1 MERHHYDVRLR
12 TDQVDLTLQLRP
24 VDTGADAVEA
34 EEGELDAADVPDL
47 VETEAGHTDPVLCQ
61 QDLGLVGAGR
71 TEIRQVVVGEV
82 GDVDPGKVEPGDGA
96 RVATELEATVDDRTV
111 FDQRRLAAD
120 IEEVARLELDRGIAP
135 GVEAGGVEH
144 GLVVDLA

>member
-34 EEGELDAADVPDL
+34 EERELDAADVPDL
-47 VETEAGHTDPVLCQ
+47 VEAEAGHPDPVLGQ

-71 TEIRQVVVGEV
+71 TETRQVVVGEV
-82 GDVDPGKVEPGDGA
+82 GDVDTGEVEPGDGA
-96 RVATELEATVDDRTV
+96 RVTTELEAAVDDGAV
-111 FDQRRLAAD
+111 LDQRRS
-120 IEEVARLELDRGIAP
+120 G
-135 GVEAGGVEH
+135 
-144 GLVVDLA
+144 

>member
-47 VETEAGHTDPVLCQ
+47 VETEAGHTDTELGQ

-71 TEIRQVVVGEV
+71 TEIRQAVGGEV
-82 GDVDPGKVEPGDGA
+82 DDAEPVTAEPRDAA
-96 RVATELEATVDDRTV
+96 RVATALEATARDRT
-111 FDQRRLAAD
+111 RR
-120 IEEVARLELDRGIAP
+120 
-135 GVEAGGVEH
+135 
-144 GLVVDLA
+144 